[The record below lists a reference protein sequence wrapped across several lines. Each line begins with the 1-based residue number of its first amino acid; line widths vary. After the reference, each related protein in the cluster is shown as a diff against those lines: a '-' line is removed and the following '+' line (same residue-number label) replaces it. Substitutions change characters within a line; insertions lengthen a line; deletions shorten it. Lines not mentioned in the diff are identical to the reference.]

1 MIHLAGHHYH
11 HCHDSSGTGYAP
23 VPTGYGPAQQGY
35 GQQPVY
41 PQIGKPGLYFTII
54 IIPIIPIIIPIIPII
69 IIFNNISGYVAP
81 EDKGMLGEL
90 GSGALNMVKTL
101 QLPSSSVS
109 FPNLLII
116 GQLEVLIIS
125 SGS

>member
-41 PQIGKPGLYFTII
+41 PQIGQPGLYFIS
-54 IIPIIPIIIPIIPII
+54 IPIITN

-90 GSGALNMVKTL
+90 GSGAMNMVKTL
-101 QLPSSSVS
+101 QLSLSLSVS
-109 FPNLLII
+109 SPNLLI
-116 GQLEVLIIS
+116 S
-125 SGS
+125 WF

>member
-1 MIHLAGHHYH
+1 M
-11 HCHDSSGTGYAP
+11 
-23 VPTGYGPAQQGY
+23 PTGYGPAQQGY